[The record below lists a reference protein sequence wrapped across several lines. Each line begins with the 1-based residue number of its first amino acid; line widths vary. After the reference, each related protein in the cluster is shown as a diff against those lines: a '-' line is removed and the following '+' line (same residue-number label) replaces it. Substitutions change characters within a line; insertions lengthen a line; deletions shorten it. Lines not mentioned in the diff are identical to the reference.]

1 MQQDQVEIRSLTWSL
16 QNIPLSDLQKL
27 LSCIHIMFQV
37 IAFLY
42 SQVSSSEVCCPS
54 FAQSDTSKMYLCK
67 CELWPSAKE
76 VMLIHASYCI
86 ILPLLY
92 FFFFKCSTLQDQN
105 LSKPSPHFLLH
116 SYLTG
121 CFWQFYNLIFFFFE
135 HVCILWWS
143 FCISFCEVFIIDLD
157 NYKPS

>member
-54 FAQSDTSKMYLCK
+54 FAQSDTSKNVLVWMWVVTQCQRSDVD
-67 CELWPSAKE
+67 P
-76 VMLIHASYCI
+76 CI
-86 ILPLLY
+86 ILHHTASAVL
-92 FFFFKCSTLQDQN
+92 FFKCSTLQDQN

-121 CFWQFYNLIFFFFE
+121 CFWQFYNIIFFFFE